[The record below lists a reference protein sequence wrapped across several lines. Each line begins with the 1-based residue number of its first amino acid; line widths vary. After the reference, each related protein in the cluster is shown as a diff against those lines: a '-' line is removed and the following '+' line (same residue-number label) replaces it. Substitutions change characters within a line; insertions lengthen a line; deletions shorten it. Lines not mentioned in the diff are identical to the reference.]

1 MCVCVFEADWET
13 ELHECGF
20 DCQEVNVVAR
30 ETRLSA
36 VSQIPLCVCVCV
48 CVCVC
53 NKQRVKYHNE
63 TGNHCEDKK
72 FPLSLSS
79 YTKHSQ
85 ITR

>member
-48 CVCVC
+48 CATSSESSITMR
-53 NKQRVKYHNE
+53 QEITVKIKNS
-63 TGNHCEDKK
+63 
-72 FPLSLSS
+72 PSLSLPIQN
-79 YTKHSQ
+79 THK
-85 ITR
+85 